1 MCCIIKQRLEN
12 ILSELNI
19 SVEHLCCLK
28 NHEIK
33 NLTSIDQNDDL
44 NIRYGKSKILEYLT
58 DLEHVVAVSKNIIEV
73 ILLTATK
80 PLGVD
85 SSSVSLALKKS
96 GEGKTIVLKKPVV
109 FTANVVSCRG
119 LIFNVFNFF
128 SVGIVNDKNNSVHTK
143 KICFKTHF
151 QNLMI
156 LRSKQ
161 KI

>member
-58 DLEHVVAVSKNIIEV
+58 DLEMV
-73 ILLTATK
+73 
-80 PLGVD
+80 
-85 SSSVSLALKKS
+85 
-96 GEGKTIVLKKPVV
+96 
-109 FTANVVSCRG
+109 
-119 LIFNVFNFF
+119 
-128 SVGIVNDKNNSVHTK
+128 
-143 KICFKTHF
+143 
-151 QNLMI
+151 
-156 LRSKQ
+156 
-161 KI
+161 